1 MPPAF
6 LYAGLLH
13 IRGPAKTGSRQTE
26 VTLPC
31 SGRPL
36 DFVYK
41 YMNVCQLTFRRPLSP
56 TETEALPP
64 QSDFGALGSGSSIER
79 NEPSATSTEDR
90 PSPEQDQPLPQT
102 VRVGPS
108 VVVAA
113 GVLLVVLVGGVGTAR
128 AAWKHITVLFSENGN
143 VVSESASDFAQD
155 GPTQNDLAQ
164 LDRLEP
170 QRQAEA
176 LLERAVGESDGA
188 VEQISS
194 RLDRWQGKIKWD
206 SEIANLTTAA
216 LTSRDL
222 RVRRSGVEV
231 ELAAYGLTKNTDSLN
246 YVLHLAKSEDH
257 AKKIWALWSLG
268 LLANCGVGTP
278 VAVQTLTA
286 HLKDS
291 DQDSRRWAVAALAQV
306 GSSEIINTLLRT
318 LHDDP
323 SPSVRQGAALSLAE
337 SGMMTREQRLGAVP
351 QLLSDTDDPAL
362 DTQTR
367 TWAFEALACITGQ
380 RLPNDSETW
389 RLWYTSGYASARVN

>member
-1 MPPAF
+1 
-6 LYAGLLH
+6 
-13 IRGPAKTGSRQTE
+13 
-26 VTLPC
+26 
-31 SGRPL
+31 
-36 DFVYK
+36 
-41 YMNVCQLTFRRPLSP
+41 
-56 TETEALPP
+56 
-64 QSDFGALGSGSSIER
+64 
-79 NEPSATSTEDR
+79 
-90 PSPEQDQPLPQT
+90 
-102 VRVGPS
+102 
-108 VVVAA
+108 VAA

-143 VVSESASDFAQD
+143 VVSESASVAQD
-155 GPTQNDLAQ
+155 GLAQNDLAQ
-164 LDRLEP
+164 LDRLAP

-176 LLERAVGESDGA
+176 LLERAIGGSDGA

-231 ELAAYGLTKNTDSLN
+231 ELAAYGLTKNT
-246 YVLHLAKSEDH
+246 LHLAKSKDH

-278 VAVQTLTA
+278 LAVQTLTA

-318 LHDDP
+318 MHDDP
-323 SPSVRQGAALSLAE
+323 SPSVRQGAASSLAE

-351 QLLSDTDDPAL
+351 QLLSDTDDPTL
-362 DTQTR
+362 DAQTR
-367 TWAFEALACITGQ
+367 TWAFQALACITGQ
-380 RLPNDSETW
+380 HLPNDSETW
-389 RLWYTSGYASARVN
+389 RLWYTSGYTSARVN